1 MPNIQIKAGDTLSKL
16 AATHG
21 TSVAE
26 IIASNKDNPSV
37 KSANLIIAGGT
48 LNLPERVGAPA
59 AGPTTETPAESLTPK
74 GSSLGNLRIALRAAA
89 EEAGKERVASR
100 LEQFQ
105 GAGLGRTPG
114 TLGSIADIVRG
125 SVKPGVEQTFS
136 DTLAAFKEANEAKQK
151 ELDRINQLRLEFG
164 SAVPSSVT
172 DLKTALDLVAP
183 LVDKERKLKLDKMTD
198 EQAEDNDIE
207 SWAESFAKGEV
218 AIGNVP
224 SKIRTAVK
232 VRADAIRTRL
242 EGEAKQEYKDRV
254 AFRLEKKQSDFE
266 TERSLVLQDDN
277 LTVVEQR
284 EIIDY
289 IDTLEQSQKAAK
301 ASGGKGFF
309 SFLNPAGDTEQPPSS
324 GVFGKG
330 NFSAISI
337 DDRINQ
343 LKSIL
348 GTGAGGANKTYL
360 EQQLI
365 QDGYNPQEI
374 RKRTRTGTFDFLR

>member
-1 MPNIQIKAGDTLSKL
+1 MPQYTIVKGDTLSKI
-16 AATHG
+16 AAAQG

-26 IIASNKDNPSV
+26 IMTANKGNPSV
-37 KSANLIIAGGT
+37 KSADLIIAGGT
-48 LNLPERVGAPA
+48 LNLPERVSAPA
-59 AGPTTETPAESLTPK
+59 GGPTTETPAESLTPK
-74 GSSLGNLRIALRAAA
+74 TSSLGNLRIALRAAA
-89 EEAGKERVASR
+89 EEAGKQRIANR

-151 ELDRINQLRLEFG
+151 ELDRINELRLEFG

-183 LVDKERKLKLDKMTD
+183 LVDKERKLKLEKMAD

-242 EGEAKQEYKDRV
+242 EGEAKQEYKDRI

-289 IDTLEQSQKAAK
+289 IDTLEQQQKAAK
-301 ASGGKGFF
+301 KAGGKGFF
-309 SFLNPAGDTEQPPSS
+309 NFLKTPATPATPTPSPTPQGGGS
-324 GVFGKG
+324 Q
-330 NFSAISI
+330 FSPSLEPFK
-337 DDRINQ
+337 Q
-343 LKSIL
+343 LVEPFNIFK
-348 GTGAGGANKTYL
+348 K
-360 EQQLI
+360 
-365 QDGYNPQEI
+365 
-374 RKRTRTGTFDFLR
+374 